1 MKRPSATDADFH
13 RGPRIDAIPVV
24 GVGGLIFAIGMVV
37 MFVGGL
43 PIAKWFL
50 LASVPAGFLA
60 LGAIRLFRKLRP
72 RTEEEEVLLNVGRQ
86 TRQP

>member
-1 MKRPSATDADFH
+1 MKKQSATDADFH

-37 MFVGGL
+37 MFAGGL
-43 PIAKWFL
+43 PIGKWFL

-60 LGAIRLFRKLRP
+60 MAAMRLFRGLRP

-86 TRQP
+86 RDE

>member
-1 MKRPSATDADFH
+1 MKRHSDAGYH

-37 MFVGGL
+37 MFVVGL
-43 PIAKWFL
+43 PIGKWFL

-60 LGAIRLFRKLRP
+60 MAAIRLFRRLRP

-86 TRQP
+86 DSK